1 MSPTRR
7 FSRRRHQRMVV
18 VAWVMIIAIGLSV
31 IASVLAITLH

>member
-1 MSPTRR
+1 MSPTSR
-7 FSRRRHQRMVV
+7 FSRQRHQRMVA